1 MYDIFFPIIE
11 HYTGI
16 RISKVKRI
24 EESILFKTA
33 LGQLGKIERNIEG
46 DWDLLLD
53 EEKVAEIED
62 SLFSIFCEPKNQPPI
77 DKYYNQLL
85 GLKKKGVLNY
95 KSNVLVDQL
104 ITSIEF
110 LILHMDVQLEDP
122 IAMGPFFTFNHNGT
136 KHVLVLN

>member
-11 HYTGI
+11 HYTGTI
-16 RISKVKRI
+16 VSKVRRI
-24 EESILFKTA
+24 DESILFKTIS
-33 LGQLGKIERNIEG
+33 GQAGKIERNIEG
-46 DWDLLLD
+46 DWDLLID

-62 SLFSIFCEPKNQPPI
+62 GLFSIFCESKNQPPI
-77 DKYYNQLL
+77 DKYYNELL
-85 GLKKKGVLNY
+85 RLKRRGVLNY

>member
-16 RISKVKRI
+16 RVSKVRRI
-24 EESILFKTA
+24 DELILFKTA
-33 LGQLGKIERNIEG
+33 LGQAGKIERNIEG
-46 DWDLLLD
+46 DWDLLVD

-62 SLFSIFCEPKNQPPI
+62 VLFSIFCEPRDQPPI
-77 DKYYNQLL
+77 DKYYNELL
-85 GLKKKGVLNY
+85 RLKRRGVLNY

-122 IAMGPFFTFNHNGT
+122 IAMGPFFTFSHNGT

>member
-16 RISKVKRI
+16 RVSKVRRI
-24 EESILFKTA
+24 DELILFKTA
-33 LGQLGKIERNIEG
+33 LGQAGKIERNIEG
-46 DWDLLLD
+46 DWDLLVD

-62 SLFSIFCEPKNQPPI
+62 VLFSIFCEPRDQPPI
-77 DKYYNQLL
+77 DKYYNELL
-85 GLKKKGVLNY
+85 RLKRRGVLNY

-110 LILHMDVQLEDP
+110 LILHMDVQLEDS
-122 IAMGPFFTFNHNGT
+122 ITMGPFFTFSHKGT

>member
-16 RISKVKRI
+16 RVSKVRRI
-24 EESILFKTA
+24 DELILFKTA
-33 LGQLGKIERNIEG
+33 LGQAGKIERNIEG
-46 DWDLLLD
+46 DWDLLVD

-62 SLFSIFCEPKNQPPI
+62 VLFSIFCEPRNQPPI
-77 DKYYNQLL
+77 DKYYNELL
-85 GLKKKGVLNY
+85 RLKKEGVLNY